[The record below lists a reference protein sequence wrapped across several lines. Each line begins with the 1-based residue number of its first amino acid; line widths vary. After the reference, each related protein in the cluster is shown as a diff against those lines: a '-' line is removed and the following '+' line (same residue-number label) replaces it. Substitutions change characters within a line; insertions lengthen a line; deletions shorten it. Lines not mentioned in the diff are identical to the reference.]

1 MTDSAAPSLLA
12 QRLNHLFATV
22 HPPGRGPY
30 ILLEAVEDINDQA
43 GTRLISAAYLSQ
55 LRTGQRTEP
64 SHSRLAAIAK
74 FFGVDV
80 RYFSDDQTAQATDEQ
95 LEFLAAMRDNGVRA
109 VAIRAA
115 GLSETALEA
124 VKALIDN
131 ARLLEGLDELQH
143 QPGAETGSSPVP
155 GQGTEQTAPS
165 GTANQVPHKS
175 RRTATRK
182 PA

>member
-1 MTDSAAPSLLA
+1 MTDNAAHGLIA
-12 QRLNHLFATV
+12 QRLDHLFERV

-30 ILLEAVEDINDQA
+30 SLREVVDAINEDA
-43 GTRLISAAYLSQ
+43 GAKLISAAYLSQ

-74 FFGVDV
+74 FFGVDI
-80 RYFSDDQTAQATDEQ
+80 RYFSENETARATDEQ
-95 LEFLAAMRDNGVRA
+95 LELLAAMRDSGVRA

-115 GLSETALEA
+115 GLSDTALEA

-131 ARLLEGLDELQH
+131 ARRLEGLEGVDGPAASE
-143 QPGAETGSSPVP
+143 P
-155 GQGTEQTAPS
+155 AP
-165 GTANQVPHKS
+165 
-175 RRTATRK
+175 ATRSAGEERK

>member
-1 MTDSAAPSLLA
+1 MTESAAQGLIA
-12 QRLNHLFATV
+12 QRLNHLFETV

-30 ILLEAVEDINDQA
+30 SLREVVDAINADTGTKLL
-43 GTRLISAAYLSQ
+43 SAAYLSQ

-74 FFGVDV
+74 FFGVDI
-80 RYFSDDQTAQATDEQ
+80 RYFSDDETADATDQQ
-95 LEFLAAMRDNGVRA
+95 LEFLAAMRDSGVRA

-115 GLSETALEA
+115 GLSDTALEA

-131 ARLLEGLDELQH
+131 ARRLEGLGD
-143 QPGAETGSSPVP
+143 PGSPESASGAGSP
-155 GQGTEQTAPS
+155 GG
-165 GTANQVPHKS
+165 
-175 RRTATRK
+175 RRK

>member
-1 MTDSAAPSLLA
+1 MTDSAAQSLIA
-12 QRLNHLFATV
+12 QRLNHLFETV

-30 ILLEAVEDINDQA
+30 NLREVADAINEDA
-43 GTRLISAAYLSQ
+43 GTKLISAAYLSQ

-64 SHSRLAAIAK
+64 SHSRLAAIAR

-80 RYFSDDQTAQATDEQ
+80 QYFTDEEAARATDEQ

-115 GLSETALEA
+115 GLSDTALEA

-131 ARLLEGLDELQH
+131 ARRLEGLEELGDRTAPEQD
-143 QPGAETGSSPVP
+143 PAAESSPK
-155 GQGTEQTAPS
+155 A
-165 GTANQVPHKS
+165 
-175 RRTATRK
+175 RK

>member
-1 MTDSAAPSLLA
+1 MTESAAQGLIA
-12 QRLNHLFATV
+12 QRLNHLFETV

-30 ILLEAVEDINDQA
+30 SLREAVDAINADT
-43 GTRLISAAYLSQ
+43 GTKLLSAAYLSQ

-74 FFGVDV
+74 FFGVDI
-80 RYFSDDQTAQATDEQ
+80 RYFSDDETAEATDQQ
-95 LEFLAAMRDNGVRA
+95 LEFLAAMRDSGVRA

-115 GLSETALEA
+115 GLSDTALEA

-131 ARLLEGLDELQH
+131 ARRLEGLVD
-143 QPGAETGSSPVP
+143 PGSPEPASGAGSP
-155 GQGTEQTAPS
+155 GG
-165 GTANQVPHKS
+165 
-175 RRTATRK
+175 RRK

>member
-1 MTDSAAPSLLA
+1 MTENAAPGLIA
-12 QRLNHLFATV
+12 QRLNHLFETV

-30 ILLEAVEDINDQA
+30 SLREVVEAINEDA
-43 GTRLISAAYLSQ
+43 GSRLMSAAYLSQ

-74 FFGVDV
+74 FFGVDI
-80 RYFSDDQTAQATDEQ
+80 RYFSDDETALATDEQ
-95 LEFLAAMRDNGVRA
+95 LEFLAAMRDSGVRA

-115 GLSETALEA
+115 GLSDTALEA

-131 ARLLEGLDELQH
+131 ARRLEGLDEAGE
-143 QPGAETGSSPVP
+143 PGAAPATGSGRTP
-155 GQGTEQTAPS
+155 GRG
-165 GTANQVPHKS
+165 
-175 RRTATRK
+175 RK

>member
-1 MTDSAAPSLLA
+1 MTESAAQGLIA
-12 QRLNHLFATV
+12 QRLDHLFETV

-30 ILLEAVEDINDQA
+30 SLREVVEAINEDA
-43 GTRLISAAYLSQ
+43 GTRLMSAAYLSQ

-74 FFGVDV
+74 FFGVDIG
-80 RYFSDDQTAQATDEQ
+80 YFSDDETAQAADEQ
-95 LEFLAAMRDNGVRA
+95 LEFLAAMRDSGVRA

-115 GLSETALEA
+115 GLSDTALEA

-131 ARLLEGLDELQH
+131 ARRLEGLEDPES
-143 QPGAETGSSPVP
+143 PGPPSTARPV
-155 GQGTEQTAPS
+155 GKG
-165 GTANQVPHKS
+165 
-175 RRTATRK
+175 RK

>member
-1 MTDSAAPSLLA
+1 MLRAYGEDGRPPLMTENAAPNLLA
-12 QRLNHLFATV
+12 QRLNHLLETV

-30 ILLEAVEDINDQA
+30 SLREVADAINEEA
-43 GTRLISAAYLSQ
+43 GTRLMSAAYLSQ

-74 FFGVDV
+74 FFGVDM
-80 RYFSDDQTAQATDEQ
+80 RYFSDEETAQATDEQ

-109 VAIRAA
+109 VAVRAA

-131 ARLLEGLDELQH
+131 ARRLEGLDAPE
-143 QPGAETGSSPVP
+143 PGRESR
-155 GQGTEQTAPS
+155 
-165 GTANQVPHKS
+165 KS
-175 RRTATRK
+175 RK